1 MMKSILAASIALA
14 ALTGPVLAQDDQS
27 GENIATERGDD
38 AQTTSGVEQL
48 ALSQQLFQVASE
60 NRDPLA
66 MIVAARLRAGVDV
79 EEREYEVSS
88 DDEDLEDGE
97 IDLLSAADMFE
108 EARVLAR
115 GDETLNGLIE
125 DAEAELGRGRV
136 SGPGRDTGFVR
147 GRSVTSYN
155 VSFRGGERAAV
166 YANGPG
172 ITDLDMYIFDQNGN
186 TICRDIDYSD
196 NMSCFWTP
204 RWTGTFRVEVRNLGN
219 TGVSFNMVTN

>member
-1 MMKSILAASIALA
+1 MIRTFLTASVAAV
-14 ALTGPVLAQDDQS
+14 ALTGLAAAQEDDQT
-27 GENIATERGDD
+27 GENIAEERGEE
-38 AQTTSGVEQL
+38 TTGVEQL
-48 ALSQQLFQVASE
+48 ALSQSLYEVAAE

-66 MIVAARLRAGVDV
+66 MIVAARLRAGVAV
-79 EEREYEVSS
+79 EDREYEAEA
-88 DDEDLEDGE
+88 EDGEVEDGE
-97 IDLLSAADMFE
+97 IAFASAEDMFE

-125 DAEAELGRGRV
+125 DAEAEQGRGRV

-147 GRSVTSYN
+147 AGSTTFYN

-172 ITDLDMYIFDQNGN
+172 ITDLDMYVYDQNGN

-204 RWTGTFRVEVRNLGN
+204 RWTGPFRIEVRNLGS
-219 TGVSFNMVTN
+219 TGVSFNVVTN

>member
-1 MMKSILAASIALA
+1 MMKSLLAASVAFA
-14 ALTGPVLAQDDQS
+14 ALTGSVLAQDEQS
-27 GENIATERGDD
+27 GENIAVERGDTGE
-38 AQTTSGVEQL
+38 TTSGVEQL

-88 DDEDLEDGE
+88 DDEDMEDGE
-97 IDLLSAADMFE
+97 IDFLSAEDMFE

-125 DAEAELGRGRV
+125 DAEAEQGRGRV

-204 RWTGTFRVEVRNLGN
+204 RWTGTFRVEVRNLGS

>member
-1 MMKSILAASIALA
+1 MMKTLFAASVAAA
-14 ALTGPVLAQDDQS
+14 ALTGAVIAQDDQS
-27 GENIATERGDD
+27 GENIAVERSEG
-38 AQTTSGVEQL
+38 ATTGVEQL
-48 ALSQQLFQVASE
+48 ALAQQLYQVAAE

-66 MIVAARLRAGVDV
+66 MIVAARLRAGVSV
-79 EEREYEVSS
+79 EDRDYEAGS
-88 DDEDLEDGE
+88 DDGDLEEGE
-97 IDLLSAADMFE
+97 IDLLSADDMFE
-108 EARVLAR
+108 EARILSR

-125 DAEAELGRGRV
+125 DAEAEQGRGRV

-147 GRSVTSYN
+147 ARSTTFYN
-155 VSFRGGERAAV
+155 LSFRGGERAAV

-172 ITDLDMYIFDQNGN
+172 ITDLDMYVYDQNGN

-204 RWTGTFRVEVRNLGN
+204 RWTGAFRVEVRNLGS

>member
-1 MMKSILAASIALA
+1 MMKTVLSASAAALA
-14 ALTGPVLAQDDQS
+14 LTSAGAAQDEDQT
-27 GENIATERGDD
+27 GENIATERGEE
-38 AQTTSGVEQL
+38 TTGVAQL
-48 ALSQQLFQVASE
+48 ALSQNLYEAAVE

-66 MIVAARLRAGVDV
+66 MIVAARLRAGVSV
-79 EEREYEVSS
+79 EDREYEAEA
-88 DDEDLEDGE
+88 DDGETEEGE
-97 IDLLSAADMFE
+97 IDFLSADDMFE
-108 EARVLAR
+108 EARILAR
-115 GDETLNGLIE
+115 GDETLNDLIE
-125 DAEAELGRGRV
+125 DAEAEQGRGRV

-147 GRSVTSYN
+147 ANSTTYYN

-172 ITDLDMYIFDQNGN
+172 ITDLDMYVYDQNGN

-204 RWTGTFRVEVRNLGN
+204 RWTGPFRIEVRNLGG